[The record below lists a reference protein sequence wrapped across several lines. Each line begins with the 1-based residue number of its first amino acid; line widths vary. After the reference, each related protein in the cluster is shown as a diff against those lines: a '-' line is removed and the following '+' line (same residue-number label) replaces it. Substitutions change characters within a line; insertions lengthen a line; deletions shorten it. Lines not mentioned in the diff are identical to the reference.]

1 MLRIISYITLLPCL
15 ATMPV
20 QTDSATSAD
29 SIGQQKWP
37 AGVTLNRPGTA
48 AFTNATVWWSIYEAP
63 TYSSSLSP
71 MTEEEV
77 ADIVGTQA

>member
-1 MLRIISYITLLPCL
+1 M
-15 ATMPV
+15 AA
-20 QTDSATSAD
+20 QADSTVSAD

-48 AFTNATVWWSIYEAP
+48 SFTNATMRWSIYDAP

-71 MTEEEV
+71 TTEKEI
-77 ADIVGTQA
+77 ADIVGTPGTVL